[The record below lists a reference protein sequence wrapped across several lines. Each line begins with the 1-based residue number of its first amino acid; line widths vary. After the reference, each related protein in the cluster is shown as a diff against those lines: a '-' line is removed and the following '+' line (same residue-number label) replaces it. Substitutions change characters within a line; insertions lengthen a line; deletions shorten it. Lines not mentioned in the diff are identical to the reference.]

1 LILLF
6 RIAAVAAALAL
17 AACSGSPPPPPVNYQ
32 PLNYSYLP
40 PITLKV
46 ATVNVQNDYVPDPGA
61 ATLIGQD
68 PEPPAT
74 ALLAVATQR
83 LVANGTPGTANFTIE
98 NASIEETNGNLTGTL
113 TARLD
118 VVSADGRRNG
128 FTEASVSHT
137 ETAPDPDA
145 APADVQAALYGMT
158 KQLMDEMNVQMQYQI
173 QRNLG
178 DWVVY
183 APNAAA
189 PPLNSG
195 TPANGAIIATPLPGT
210 AVIPGAPPSVPVA
223 PIAPI
228 APAQP
233 GAPLPL
239 GSGILGTLPVTPS
252 APAVSQ

>member
-6 RIAAVAAALAL
+6 RIAPLAATIAL
-17 AACSGSPPPPPVNYQ
+17 AACSGSPPPPPVTYQ

-46 ATVNVQNDYVPDPGA
+46 ATVNIQNDYVPDPGA
-61 ATLIGQD
+61 ATLIGHD

-74 ALLAVATQR
+74 ALLGVATQR

-128 FTEASVSHT
+128 FTEASVTHT
-137 ETAPDPDA
+137 QTAPDPDA
-145 APADVQAALYGMT
+145 SQADLQAALYGMT
-158 KQLMDEMNVQMQYQI
+158 KALMDVMNVQLQYQI
-173 QRNLG
+173 QRNLS

-189 PPLNSG
+189 PPLNKG
-195 TPANGAIIATPLPGT
+195 AGNGAIIATPLPNT
-210 AVIPGAPPSVPVA
+210 AVIPGAPPSAPAVPLAPVA
-223 PIAPI
+223 P
-228 APAQP
+228 AQT

-239 GSGILGTLPVTPS
+239 GSRILGTLPVTPP

>member
-1 LILLF
+1 LIFLF
-6 RIAAVAAALAL
+6 RIAALAAGLTL
-17 AACSGSPPPPPVNYQ
+17 AACSSSPPPPPVNYP

-61 ATLIGQD
+61 ATLIGED

-74 ALLAVATQR
+74 ALLGVATQR
-83 LVANGTPGTANFTIE
+83 LVANGTPGTATFTIE
-98 NASIEETNGNLTGTL
+98 NASIEEANGNLTGTL

-118 VVSADGRRNG
+118 VISADGRRNG

-173 QRNLG
+173 QRNLS

-189 PPLNSG
+189 PPLNSN
-195 TPANGAIIATPLPGT
+195 ASGAIIATPLPGS
-210 AVIPGAPPSVPVA
+210 AVIPGAPPAPPASPTVPV
-223 PIAPI
+223 P
-228 APAQP
+228 PAQP

-239 GSGILGTLPVTPS
+239 GSHVLGTLPVTP
-252 APAVSQ
+252 PVSQ